1 MLCTELITQNHK
13 CSWQTTPVISRELK
27 NTLNKIGKKCKKNV
41 TNSLKNSQLN
51 SFLEKYLRIKQIWEY
66 LFCSTFL
73 WGQPRL
79 RIWRVENI
87 LRLEKILRLEYI
99 FYGCG
104 PRSDNTAKV
113 KVEFPTKWPCIL
125 TRPVLHIF
133 IPRWQFIVR
142 ICLSIPYI
150 AKFLPRHLTIE
161 WSKGPLLL
169 QGPKGFLLGTLGPA
183 ASLWL
188 HDLWPWLDPSVHTSA
203 PIFKIM
209 KVLAFI
215 RFNVST

>member
-1 MLCTELITQNHK
+1 MKICMLCTELITQNHK

-73 WGQPRL
+73 WRQPRL

-113 KVEFPTKWPCIL
+113 KVEFPTKMTLYTYKTCTPHL
-125 TRPVLHIF
+125 HPKMTVHRPN
-133 IPRWQFIVR
+133 
-142 ICLSIPYI
+142 LSQHSIH
-150 AKFLPRHLTIE
+150 R
-161 WSKGPLLL
+161 
-169 QGPKGFLLGTLGPA
+169 
-183 ASLWL
+183 
-188 HDLWPWLDPSVHTSA
+188 
-203 PIFKIM
+203 
-209 KVLAFI
+209 
-215 RFNVST
+215 

>member
-1 MLCTELITQNHK
+1 MAADQGLIILQK
-13 CSWQTTPVISRELK
+13 LK
-27 NTLNKIGKKCKKNV
+27 
-41 TNSLKNSQLN
+41 LN
-51 SFLEKYLRIKQIWEY
+51 S
-66 LFCSTFL
+66 
-73 WGQPRL
+73 P
-79 RIWRVENI
+79 
-87 LRLEKILRLEYI
+87 
-99 FYGCG
+99 
-104 PRSDNTAKV
+104 P
-113 KVEFPTKWPCIL
+113 KWPCIL

-215 RFNVST
+215 RFNVSTKRDYFTITFFFNKLVYWSRYISTFKNGLTSSQFFFSAILVKRQHIITMLPVNNNITWTCPHS